1 MEAFSKNRTVITAV
15 VDNLKDWVLL
25 TLSANNGKLSLA
37 AKDAGTMLS
46 SMASM
51 TANLAFPCELINL
64 EKACALV
71 KLAATSQ
78 SLNQVLNN
86 SQTWFILLA
95 SLTVVCKSTFVRNGL
110 QAMRSSFPS
119 GNKRKRGEDEARTNK
134 KVKVADDHGEAEE
147 PTGDCAFIGVTDQ
160 VSIDDDSTYFS
171 QVLHDP
177 IAAVLDSEEYSDL
190 PDGPMENYFDHDDAA
205 LVVVDLSDD
214 NDDEDGNHK
223 DDAKKADAP
232 REVINLVDQD
242 EGVDTVKVVINLV
255 DDDASS
261 TAPD

>member
-1 MEAFSKNRTVITAV
+1 MAKQKNQQVTV
-15 VDNLKDWVLL
+15 
-25 TLSANNGKLSLA
+25 
-37 AKDAGTMLS
+37 LS
-46 SMASM
+46 SA
-51 TANLAFPCELINL
+51 
-64 EKACALV
+64 
-71 KLAATSQ
+71 
-78 SLNQVLNN
+78 
-86 SQTWFILLA
+86 
-95 SLTVVCKSTFVRNGL
+95 
-110 QAMRSSFPS
+110 
-119 GNKRKRGEDEARTNK
+119 
-134 KVKVADDHGEAEE
+134 
-147 PTGDCAFIGVTDQ
+147 DQ

-190 PDGPMENYFDHDDAA
+190 PDGPMENYFDHHDAA

>member
-1 MEAFSKNRTVITAV
+1 MRTKHTSYRLIAYQLIGFDFENR
-15 VDNLKDWVLL
+15 
-25 TLSANNGKLSLA
+25 NGR
-37 AKDAGTMLS
+37 TMLS

-110 QAMRSSFPS
+110 QTMRSSFPS

-134 KVKVADDHGEAEE
+134 K
-147 PTGDCAFIGVTDQ
+147 
-160 VSIDDDSTYFS
+160 S
-171 QVLHDP
+171 QGCGR
-177 IAAVLDSEEYSDL
+177 SWRSRRT
-190 PDGPMENYFDHDDAA
+190 N
-205 LVVVDLSDD
+205 
-214 NDDEDGNHK
+214 
-223 DDAKKADAP
+223 
-232 REVINLVDQD
+232 R
-242 EGVDTVKVVINLV
+242 
-255 DDDASS
+255 
-261 TAPD
+261 